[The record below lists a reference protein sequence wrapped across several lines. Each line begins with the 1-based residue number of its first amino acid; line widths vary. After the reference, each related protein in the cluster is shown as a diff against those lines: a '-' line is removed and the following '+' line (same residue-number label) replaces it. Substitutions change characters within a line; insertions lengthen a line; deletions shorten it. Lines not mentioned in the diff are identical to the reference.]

1 MHHGVADPC
10 ADAPTPPDRGRRLWC
25 DNPAC
30 VGAVFC
36 ERLPSAW
43 AGLRQCRTIAV
54 REHLITWRW
63 TASAADVA
71 RVAAHQGLPVSADTV
86 IRARHAEPDPPTD
99 AVRVLVV
106 DEWALRKGRT
116 YATILID
123 QERHRTVDVLPH
135 DQSGTRRPGSRPIPR
150 SRSGLGTG
158 TRRSPKYF
166 EVTFYSH
173 CGGSPDRHAS
183 GRPVAPRPQPAERAR
198 TGLSLA
204 RRRARPRSSVG
215 RAGPTEGS
223 GSVRAFARGV
233 YWRGMPLAEGQPS
246 LYPVPGDP
254 GAPLGVYLGPPV
266 SHRAARAV
274 SEALTAW
281 LQPPSRVGFRNLG
294 TLSPTSAGIW

>member
-99 AVRVLVV
+99 AVHVLVV

-158 TRRSPKYF
+158 TRRSPKPLRR
-166 EVTFYSH
+166 EPRPPRQWPTGCTSSTT
-173 CGGSPDRHAS
+173 CGTCSNGSFAGTAS
-183 GRPVAPRPQPAERAR
+183 GPPPFLRWASR
-198 TGLSLA
+198 THRGV
-204 RRRARPRSSVG
+204 RQRPRLCPWGLLAWDASRG
-215 RAGPTEGS
+215 RP
-223 GSVRAFARGV
+223 
-233 YWRGMPLAEGQPS
+233 
-246 LYPVPGDP
+246 
-254 GAPLGVYLGPPV
+254 
-266 SHRAARAV
+266 AV
-274 SEALTAW
+274 ALPRTW
-281 LQPPSRVGFRNLG
+281 
-294 TLSPTSAGIW
+294 

>member
-1 MHHGVADPC
+1 MYHGVADPC

-30 VGAVFC
+30 VGEVFC

-54 REHLITWRW
+54 REHLTTWGW
-63 TASAADVA
+63 TASASDVA
-71 RVAAHQGLPVSADTV
+71 RAAAHQGLPVSADTV

-123 QERHRTVDVLPH
+123 QERHRTVDVVPH
-135 DQSGTRRPGSRPIPR
+135 DQPDTRRPGSRPIPR

-158 TRRSPKYF
+158 TRRSPKPLRR
-166 EVTFYSH
+166 
-173 CGGSPDRHAS
+173 SPDRHAS
-183 GRPVAPRPQPAERAR
+183 GRPVAPRAQPAGRAR

-204 RRRARPRSSVG
+204 RRRGRPGLSVG

-223 GSVRAFARGV
+223 GSVRAFAPWGLLPWDASRG
-233 YWRGMPLAEGQPS
+233 RP
-246 LYPVPGDP
+246 
-254 GAPLGVYLGPPV
+254 
-266 SHRAARAV
+266 AV
-274 SEALTAW
+274 A
-281 LQPPSRVGFRNLG
+281 
-294 TLSPTSAGIW
+294 